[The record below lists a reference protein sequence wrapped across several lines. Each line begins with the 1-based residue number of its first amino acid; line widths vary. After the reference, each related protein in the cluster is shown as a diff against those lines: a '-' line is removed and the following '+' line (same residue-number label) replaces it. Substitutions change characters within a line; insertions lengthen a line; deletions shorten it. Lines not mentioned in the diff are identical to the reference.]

1 MTTIVQTQPKPHN
14 PLPQG
19 QLPYSSQF
27 EPQNQQSRHQRN
39 RSHGSVNAFD
49 GYTARTSGNTQSSR
63 GVRQQSPEEQEYTHA
78 MQLQV
83 QKQMQLQM
91 QMQMQSKQQAAMMD
105 EKHYPSSSQHEHQYS
120 NDGMEETNAELEME
134 QDSLVGPSVC
144 VHIVMTVKS
153 EWIHE
158 VKFLIQRIKK
168 WAEAHEPG
176 LLTFRATVA
185 VDNPCEIRLFQEYS
199 NLDAYRVHETNPF
212 MQEMVNGLA
221 DYLEEDMEFFESQE
235 FAL

>member
-19 QLPYSSQF
+19 QFPYSSQF
-27 EPQNQQSRHQRN
+27 EPQNQHSRHQRN
-39 RSHGSVNAFD
+39 HSHGKVNNAFD

-78 MQLQV
+78 MQMQV

-91 QMQMQSKQQAAMMD
+91 QMQMQSKQQAVMMD
-105 EKHYPSSSQHEHQYS
+105 EKHYPSCSQHEHQYS

-134 QDSLVGPSVC
+134 QDSLVGPTVC

-158 VKFLIQRIKK
+158 VKFC
-168 WAEAHEPG
+168 ESCVFG
-176 LLTFRATVA
+176 FRSRTWT
-185 VDNPCEIRLFQEYS
+185 I
-199 NLDAYRVHETNPF
+199 
-212 MQEMVNGLA
+212 
-221 DYLEEDMEFFESQE
+221 
-235 FAL
+235 